1 MSYVS
6 FEKGQKNRCEVA
18 IMKNP
23 TCIYE
28 KGASNALLLH
38 STIRTIL
45 TEFRLVA
52 VECIST
58 STHHVCFEAKS
69 YLSRLERK
77 PVLVVSDKVRH
88 KPGYTITMDG

>member
-1 MSYVS
+1 
-6 FEKGQKNRCEVA
+6 
-18 IMKNP
+18 MKNP

-28 KGASNALLLH
+28 KGASNALLMR

-45 TEFRLVA
+45 TKFRLIA

-69 YLSRLERK
+69 YFSRLVRK
-77 PVLVVSDKVRH
+77 PVLVVSDQVRH
-88 KPGYTITMDG
+88 KPGCTITEDG